1 MKRILYL
8 ALVVALLSTP
18 ALMVSACGKEDLG
31 KMPFGE
37 VRYWNHELT
46 QEVKNTSNVIIDPTL
61 APPISEAGSGQYY
74 EGVFLK
80 VIVVNKGANGILTF
94 HAVCNLK
101 TIGKSQY
108 AQNITLKEN
117 EEGEIIFRFW
127 VDLQDVWGTIVRSEW
142 SQAFTVQAVN
152 L

>member
-1 MKRILYL
+1 MKRVLYL

-18 ALMVSACGKEDLG
+18 ALLAAACGKEDLG

-37 VRYWNHELT
+37 VLYWNHELT

-61 APPISEAGSGQYY
+61 APPISEASSGQYY

-80 VIVVNKGANGILTF
+80 VTVVNKGANGILTF

-101 TIGKSQY
+101 TLGKGQY